1 MEKELTVIQQYRLDV
16 ISIVALIKATEEMI
30 KDRKS
35 SLNHLE
41 YKLKYMSEE
50 DLVMIG
56 VLQYKINV
64 AKEEIANLESLYND
78 YTDKLGVKAS

>member
-1 MEKELTVIQQYRLDV
+1 
-16 ISIVALIKATEEMI
+16 
-30 KDRKS
+30 
-35 SLNHLE
+35 
-41 YKLKYMSEE
+41 MSEE

-64 AKEEIANLESLYND
+64 AKEEIANLERLYND